1 MWLIPLPLALGFV
14 IGAGSVRFIVRG
26 LRPNLRWWPVG
37 LIATGL
43 AIVTW
48 LNLDVPAPTLFFTI
62 SLVAFALFAAA
73 NLHLTGVSI
82 VLLGVLLNLV
92 PLLINQETPVRP
104 EAIVGAD
111 IAEWKDIEQVQFG
124 TGRALQS
131 TEHQL
136 SILGAVLPIKPVGEV
151 FSFGDLIIMAGLAN
165 VGFRLS
171 RPRDAATRKSR
182 QGPTPEQVIDL
193 TNLTGD
199 TFDMAEQLVTVP
211 SIQTLEGSG
220 VFGST
225 EDRR

>member
-14 IGAGSVRFIVRG
+14 VGAGSVRFIVRG
-26 LRPNLRWWPVG
+26 LRPSLRWWPVG
-37 LIATGL
+37 TIGACL
-43 AIVTW
+43 AVVTW
-48 LNLDVPAPTLFFTI
+48 LNVDIPAPTLFFAI

-73 NLHLTGVSI
+73 NLHLAGASI

-111 IAEWKDIEQVQFG
+111 IAEWEDIERVQFG

-136 SILGAVLPIKPVGEV
+136 SILGAVLPIRPVGEV

-171 RPRDAATRKSR
+171 RPRDAATRTPR
-182 QGPTPEQVIDL
+182 QRLTREQVIDL
-193 TNLTGD
+193 TTLTRSTIEVD
-199 TFDMAEQLVTVP
+199 EQPATVP
-211 SIQTLEGSG
+211 TIRTLEGSG